1 MTKLLISEIT
11 IMRPGFCVIGLEH
24 RGESFRSIRPLPRR
38 GAAWRQFPYRRGE
51 ILQFELLELPGARPH
66 VEDRAS
72 NGVQA
77 QTGQVGEEDVV
88 KYLRRAEVAENQ
100 EGLFGCRVRAH
111 PKSGHH
117 YARPREASR
126 SVCGC
131 RPQSVRLEMVGRVLR
146 SSLVFPSGEA
156 LRDLPVVDRDWR
168 DFVSGATESGRGANR
183 YQRLQKFFNL
193 QFPQKL
199 MECPH
204 HFARLGLTRPLRGR
218 CWLMLDTLFPLPQS
232 DWLREF

>member
-11 IMRPGFCVIGLEH
+11 IMHPGFCVIGIEH

-38 GAAWRQFPYRRGE
+38 GAAWRQFPYGRGE

-77 QTGQVGEEDVV
+77 QTGQVGEEGVV

-117 YARPREASR
+117 YVRPREANR

-131 RPQSVRLEMVGRVLR
+131 QPQTVRLEMVGDVLR
-146 SSLVFPSGEA
+146 GSLVLPSGEA

-168 DFVSGATESGRGANR
+168 DFVTAATESERGANR
-183 YQRLQKFFNL
+183 YQRLQRFFNL
-193 QFPQKL
+193 QFQRRL

-204 HFARLGLTRPLRGR
+204 RFARLGLPRPRGAR
-218 CWLMLDTLFPLPQS
+218 CWVMLDTLFPLPQS